1 MAEEPGREMSEGGL
15 SGRGD
20 KMEATGSG
28 EGEKHKSNEMGLLRS
43 RQEMKF
49 ILVPGFP
56 KSPYVLVLCSHQ
68 STYFIPIQTGKNLY
82 HCRIVIVGTQRQ
94 F

>member
-1 MAEEPGREMSEGGL
+1 MREGAL
-15 SGRGD
+15 PGRGD

-28 EGEKHKSNEMGLLRS
+28 EGEKHKSNEMELLRS

-68 STYFIPIQTGKNLY
+68 STYFIPVQTGKNLY
-82 HCRIVIVGTQRQ
+82 HCHIIIVGTR
-94 F
+94 